1 MQRLVEL
8 ARAAASNPSLILLD
22 EPMAGLNPQE
32 SKKLVEVLLEMRS
45 NGMTFLFVEHDMET
59 VMSIADRIVV
69 LDYGKKIAEGRPEEI
84 AQHPDVIKAYLGEEE
99 MI

>member
-1 MQRLVEL
+1 
-8 ARAAASNPSLILLD
+8 
-22 EPMAGLNPQE
+22 MAGVNPHE

-59 VMSIADRIVV
+59 VMLITDRIVV
-69 LDYGKKIAEGRPEEI
+69 LDYGKKIAEGSPEEI
-84 AQHPDVIKAYLGEEE
+84 SQHPDVIKAYLGEEE